1 MSPLK
6 STSTN
11 PRRRYSERGQ
21 AIFIFVCAFAMMA
34 GMLGLVLDGG
44 RIFLEKRRAQAAAD
58 AGAAGAVQEMR
69 RGLRDY
75 AINIRP
81 AAVNDTGLMNYTD
94 ANATITV
101 NNPPLAG
108 PSAGNSDFVEVI
120 VAKEVPTTFMRIFG
134 PSFSTVRA
142 RAVAGLERG
151 GDACVIALDPT
162 ASNAIW
168 ANGNPT
174 LTAACGIVANSTAST
189 ALRTNGA
196 GSSITGTYI
205 GTAGNYSG
213 SGFNPTPQAGM
224 LPVIDPF
231 LNIPTPAIP
240 ANGYTTKAATSSA
253 FGGYTAAAKNGNG
266 NGNGNGGGSNGG
278 TTGGTTGGGSGV
290 THYWPGYYAN
300 EIKIQNGTVV
310 FEPGLYVLN
319 AGMKI
324 SGGAISGEDVT
335 FYNMNSSGKDYMDIG
350 GNAVVNFSAPDDDP
364 DYDYYGILFM
374 GPRDGNTGSPG
385 NKIARGNSGSSFT
398 GALYFPS
405 EHLDWAGNPS
415 ASVSWGM
422 VVAATLQISGTADTQ
437 VINPPTESQAPK
449 TYRLLFSE

>member
-1 MSPLK
+1 MSSLRSIDPA
-6 STSTN
+6 S
-11 PRRRYSERGQ
+11 PRRHRSKRGQ

-44 RIFLEKRRAQAAAD
+44 RIYLEKRRAQAAAD

-75 AINIRP
+75 ADNIRP
-81 AAVNDTGLMNYTD
+81 AAVNDTGLMDYTD

-108 PSAGNSDFVEVI
+108 GSAGNDDFVEVI
-120 VAKEVPTTFMRIFG
+120 VAKTVPTTFMRIFG
-134 PSFSTVRA
+134 PTLSTVRA
-142 RAVAGLERG
+142 RAVAGLQRN

-162 ASNAIW
+162 ASSAIW
-168 ANGNPT
+168 ANGTPT
-174 LTAACGIVANSTAST
+174 LTAACGIIANSTASN
-189 ALRTNGA
+189 ALRTNGGGA
-196 GSSITGTYI
+196 TITGTYI
-205 GTAGNYSG
+205 GATGNYSG
-213 SGFNPTPQAGM
+213 SGFNPTPQTGV

-240 ANGYTTKAATSSA
+240 SNGYTTTAATSSA
-253 FGGYTAAAKNGNG
+253 FGGYTAAARNGNA
-266 NGNGNGGGSNGG
+266 NGGGNGG
-278 TTGGTTGGGSGV
+278 TTGGGGPVV

-300 EIKIQNGTVV
+300 EIRIQNGTVV

-319 AGMKI
+319 AGLKI
-324 SGGAISGEDVT
+324 SGGTVDGEDVT
-335 FYNMNSSGKDYMDIG
+335 FYNINSSGNDYVDIG

-374 GPRDGNTGSPG
+374 GPRNGNTGNPG

-415 ASVSWGM
+415 STVSWGM
-422 VVAATLQISGTADTQ
+422 VVAATLNISGTADAQ

-449 TYRLLFSE
+449 TYRMLFSE

>member
-1 MSPLK
+1 MSSLK
-6 STSTN
+6 SREPAS
-11 PRRRYSERGQ
+11 PRRQHSKRGQ
-21 AIFIFVCAFAMMA
+21 AIFIFICAFAMMA

-44 RIFLEKRRAQAAAD
+44 RIYLEKRRAQAAAD

-75 AINIRP
+75 SADIRP
-81 AAVNDTGLMNYTD
+81 AAVNDAGLMDYTD

-108 PSAGNSDFVEVI
+108 ASAGNSDFVEVI
-120 VAKEVPTTFMRIFG
+120 VAKEVPTTFMSIFG
-134 PSFSTVRA
+134 PTLSTVRA
-142 RAVAGLERG
+142 RAVAGLQRN
-151 GDACVIALDPT
+151 GDACVIALDPNA
-162 ASNAIW
+162 ASAIW
-168 ANGNPT
+168 ANGDPT
-174 LTAACGIVANSTAST
+174 LTAACGIVSNSTASD
-189 ALRTNGA
+189 ALRTSGGGA
-196 GSSITGTYI
+196 SITGTYI
-205 GTAGNYSG
+205 GATGNYSG
-213 SGFNPTPQAGM
+213 SGFSPTPQAGI

-231 LNIPTPAIP
+231 LNIPIP
-240 ANGYTTKAATSSA
+240 ATPSNGYTTTAATSSA
-253 FGGYTAAAKNGNG
+253 FGGYTASAQNGNG
-266 NGNGNGGGSNGG
+266 NGNGNGGG
-278 TTGGTTGGGSGV
+278 TTGGTTGGGNNV

-300 EIKIQNGTVV
+300 EINIQNGAVV

-324 SGGAISGEDVT
+324 SGGTITGEDLT
-335 FYNMNSSGKDYMDIG
+335 FYNINANGNSYVDIG

-374 GPRDGNTGSPG
+374 GPRNGSVGNPG
-385 NKIARGNSGSSFT
+385 NKIMRGSSGSSFT

-415 ASVSWGM
+415 TTVSWGM
-422 VVAATLQISGTADTQ
+422 VVAATINISGTADTQ

-449 TYRLLFSE
+449 TYRMLFSE